1 MHTLC
6 RIQTKEQGVTE
17 QQLLLITETV
27 EWIVVG
33 GLTALA
39 VWRVVEEIRDRRSKG
54 DEPQEE

>member
-1 MHTLC
+1 M
-6 RIQTKEQGVTE
+6 TE